1 MWPHFPPSEKKKE
14 VTEEVVEHVLHG
26 ISWSG
31 QILSFHFFSLSLLF
45 CYSRGSLSGLMFPR
59 CSLFRSSFAAGNTHI
74 VAKSLLVCVLCG
86 YNDRLKSFLSFS
98 VRGALR
104 LAAVSWQVHFFL
116 TNFNKYEDC
125 QWMFPLAH
133 FRCRMAFSLPH
144 SVTSSL
150 DIFLSDS
157 VSAGNKRER
166 WPIPIKYSHW
176 VRDYYRF
183 LFIQLSYN
191 YFFFIEF
198 IDIFLL

>member
-31 QILSFHFFSLSLLF
+31 QILSFHFFSLSLLL

-116 TNFNKYEDC
+116 TNFNECEDC
-125 QWMFPLAH
+125 QGE
-133 FRCRMAFSLPH
+133 CS
-144 SVTSSL
+144 
-150 DIFLSDS
+150 
-157 VSAGNKRER
+157 R
-166 WPIPIKYSHW
+166 WPIL
-176 VRDYYRF
+176 DAECLF
-183 LFIQLSYN
+183 LFLILSQAHLIT
-191 YFFFIEF
+191 FFQTHLVPAIKGKDGRFPLTTHTEWVIITDF
-198 IDIFLL
+198 YSFSWVLTISFLLNL